1 MPDAND
7 VGKLLEL
14 LRGLEIPDTRPRV
27 LRTLL
32 RGRRTQ
38 PRPIVELVGVQGH
51 SALVAELYAWLSDSG
66 GRRATPRAKVDLRAA
81 DLAPTT
87 LTPDPQSL
95 ANGPQSTEQEI
106 PGHCLPIIQQLV
118 SGFATDDTAMGAI
131 KFPHY
136 RTADWLTRQRVT
148 SDEAEA
154 PDELR
159 RRLPQLLRS
168 GSPTSRS
175 DTAEGV
181 AGDTISRLVFGVLAL
196 WPVLRLWLWVS
207 GRIPGLSKV
216 TRWFLHQRYLAPEL
230 SGSFLGFAS
239 RLTASH
245 RVDENEEQVAKLL
258 IHAFLEDLREAYRRR
273 IWRPSSWRRTAY
285 PVALLGGLAEGSDGA
300 RILTWINEIRNETG
314 LFDPLV
320 VLAFREE
327 GPHREVSE
335 LADISDLRHL
345 RTLETLAEQP
355 TPQPPDPLQA
365 WIREIDNRRTHRQA
379 DAWFLALRALLP
391 ADTPPRISDPR
402 FRGLAL
408 PPAPPLAARSWFVGL
423 CVLIPIVLAVA
434 AALVYFPPL
443 RGAPCAH
450 WPWTDGISVSRVD
463 GECVGYSDN
472 AEQTFAD
479 DPELSAI
486 QREVFRL
493 NAAATE
499 ARRSNPKRPL
509 VSLVYFA
516 GLSYID
522 TNVKY
527 PHAQVE
533 ELAGLAVQQ
542 RRALLASDESEP
554 LLRIIIANGGTDMR
568 HAQWV
573 VNNPLRSLIADDPSV
588 LGVVGIDRST
598 AETRLAITRL
608 GELGVPAV
616 ATTLSADGLELAS
629 PLYFQAAPSN
639 RVQAKLVA
647 DYVQGAR
654 DATGAPRYD
663 KVAIYHPEAADDLYV
678 TTLVADLQAEL
689 AERGVAHESMRWRE
703 QQQLYRFPAPCES
716 DGFESFD
723 RRTLLFFAGRNDDF
737 ATFAKSVSR
746 GCLSG
751 SGPAILGNDA
761 VTRLITDPRATAAL
775 PANLTV
781 RYVAKASPVML
792 GGADCVRG
800 VGKLGT
806 RSVPFEH
813 EQLCAELA
821 GLIEDLRA
829 YPGLGDYRPSWA
841 GDRTGLAFDVS
852 GLFLQAVRSSRGV
865 LGDQPPNRTAIAVQ
879 LRESDYRGVT
889 GTLAFATKRVA
900 DTSSIA
906 VLVTTAVGAGGP
918 QRCLLMMP
926 REAGQDGCPAG
937 TKSDLEGWTEPGR

>member
-14 LRGLEIPDTRPRV
+14 LRALEIPDTKPRV

-32 RGRRTQ
+32 RGRRTL

-51 SALVAELYAWLSDSG
+51 SALVADLYSWLGESG
-66 GRRATPRAKVDLRAA
+66 GRRATPRAKIDLHAP
-81 DLAPTT
+81 DLPPTM
-87 LTPDPQSL
+87 LTPDLTAVS
-95 ANGPQSTEQEI
+95 STDDQEV
-106 PGHCLPIIQQLV
+106 PGHCLPIIQHLV
-118 SGFATDDTAMGAI
+118 AGFAADDTAMGAI
-131 KFPHY
+131 KFPRY

-148 SDEAEA
+148 SDESEA

-159 RRLPQLLRS
+159 RRLPKLLRS

-175 DTAEGV
+175 DTAEGI
-181 AGDTISRLVFGVLAL
+181 AGDTISRVVFGVLAL

-207 GRIPGLSKV
+207 GRIPGMSKV

-258 IHAFLEDLREAYRRR
+258 IHAFLEDLRDAYRRR

-300 RILTWINEIRNETG
+300 RILTWVNEIRNETG
-314 LFDPLV
+314 HFDPLV
-320 VLAFREE
+320 IVAFRDE
-327 GPHREVSE
+327 GPNREVGE
-335 LADISDLRHL
+335 LGHIGELRTL
-345 RTLETLAEQP
+345 RTLESLAEQP
-355 TPQPPDPLQA
+355 SAQPPDPLQT
-365 WIREIDNRRTHRQA
+365 WLREIDNRRTHRQT
-379 DAWFLALRALLP
+379 DAWFLPLRALLP

-408 PPAPPLAARSWFVGL
+408 PPAPPMAARSWFVGL
-423 CVLIPIVLAVA
+423 CVLIPIALAIA

-443 RGAPCAH
+443 RGAPCSQ
-450 WPWTDGISVSRVD
+450 WPWTGGVSVSLRD

-472 AEQTFAD
+472 TAQLFAD
-479 DPELSAI
+479 DPELTAM

-493 NAAATE
+493 NEE
-499 ARRSNPKRPL
+499 AVQARESNPNRPL

-516 GLSYID
+516 GLSYAD
-522 TNVKY
+522 TNVRY

-554 LLRIIIANGGTDMR
+554 LLRIVIANGGSDMR
-568 HAQWV
+568 QARWV
-573 VNNPLRSLIADDPSV
+573 VEHSLRGLVAEDPSV

-598 AETRLAITRL
+598 DETRAAIARL

-616 ATTLSADGLELAS
+616 ATTLSADGLDQAS

-639 RVQAKLVA
+639 TVQARLIA

-654 DATGAPRYD
+654 EANGTARYD
-663 KVAIYHPEAADDLYV
+663 KVAIYHPEAPDDLYV

-689 AERGVAHESMRWRE
+689 STRGVAHQSLSWRE
-703 QQQLYRFPAPCES
+703 QQQLYRFPAPCETE
-716 DGFESFD
+716 GAD

-737 ATFAKSVSR
+737 PTFAKAVSR

-751 SGPAILGNDA
+751 ASPAILGNDA
-761 VTRLITDPRATAAL
+761 VTRLITDPKATAAL

-781 RYVAKASPVML
+781 RYVAKAAPVML
-792 GGADCVRG
+792 GGADCVGG

-806 RSVPFEH
+806 QPVPFEH
-813 EQLCAELA
+813 EQLCVELA
-821 GLIEDLRA
+821 GLIEDLRG
-829 YPGLGDYRPSWA
+829 YPELADYRPSWA

-852 GLFLQAVRSSRGV
+852 GLFLQAVRASRGV
-865 LGDQPPNRTAIAVQ
+865 LADLPPNRTAIAVQ

-889 GTLAFATKRVA
+889 GTLGFATRRVA
-900 DTSSIA
+900 DGSSIA
-906 VLVTTAVGAGGP
+906 VLVTTAVGGPGP
-918 QRCLLMMP
+918 QRCLMMFP
-926 REAGQDGCPAG
+926 RQTGQDGCPAG
-937 TKSDLEGWTEPGR
+937 TKSDLEGWAEPGR

>member
-1 MPDAND
+1 MSDAND

-14 LRGLEIPDTRPRV
+14 LRALEIPDARPRV
-27 LRTLL
+27 LRTLV
-32 RGRRTQ
+32 RRRRAL
-38 PRPIVELVGVQGH
+38 PRPIVEIVGVTGHAALVGEIY
-51 SALVAELYAWLSDSG
+51 SWLSDSD
-66 GRRATPRAKVDLRAA
+66 GRRATPRVKLDLHAP
-81 DLAPTT
+81 DLPRTQ
-87 LTPDPQSL
+87 LTPDLNAIDVGPH
-95 ANGPQSTEQEI
+95 ANEPEI
-106 PGHCLPIIQQLV
+106 PGHCLPIVQHLV
-118 SGFATDDTAMGAI
+118 AGFAADDTAMGAI
-131 KFPHY
+131 KFPRY

-148 SDEAEA
+148 SDESEA

-159 RRLPQLLRS
+159 RRLPKLLRS

-181 AGDTISRLVFGVLAL
+181 AGDTISRVVFGVLAL

-207 GRIPGLSKV
+207 GRIPGMSKV

-258 IHAFLEDLREAYRRR
+258 VHAFLEDLRDAYRRR

-320 VLAFREE
+320 VVALRDA
-327 GPHREVSE
+327 GPSREVGE
-335 LADISDLRHL
+335 LSHISDLRPL
-345 RTLETLAEQP
+345 RTLESLADTP
-355 TPQPPDPLQA
+355 TPQPPDPLQE
-365 WIREIDNRRTHRQA
+365 WLREIDNRRTHRQA
-379 DAWFLALRALLP
+379 DAWFLPLRAILP
-391 ADTPPRISDPR
+391 PDTTPRVSDAR

-423 CVLIPIVLAVA
+423 CVLIPIVIAVA
-434 AALVYFPPL
+434 ATLVYFPPL
-443 RGAPCAH
+443 RGAQCSH
-450 WPWTDGISVSRVD
+450 WPWTGGVSVSLRG

-472 AEQTFAD
+472 PRQTFAD
-479 DPELSAI
+479 DPELSAM

-493 NAAATE
+493 NVAASD
-499 ARRSNPKRPL
+499 ARASNPNRPL

-516 GLSYID
+516 GLSYVD
-522 TNVKY
+522 TNVRY

-554 LLRIIIANGGTDMR
+554 LLRIIIANGGSDMR
-568 HAQWV
+568 HAGWV
-573 VNNPLRSLIADDPSV
+573 VDNPLRELVADDPSV
-588 LGVVGIDRST
+588 LGVVGIDRSND
-598 AETRLAITRL
+598 ETRRAITRL

-616 ATTLSADGLELAS
+616 ATTLSADGLEEAS

-639 RVQAKLVA
+639 RVQARLVA

-654 DATGAPRYD
+654 DLNGAPRYD
-663 KVAIYHPEAADDLYV
+663 KVAIYHPEAAGDLYV
-678 TTLVADLQAEL
+678 TTLVEDVQKEL
-689 AERGVAHESMRWRE
+689 TERGVAQESMSWRE
-703 QQQLYRFPAPCES
+703 QQQLYRFPAPCETA
-716 DGFESFD
+716 GFN

-737 ATFAKSVSR
+737 PTFAKSVSR

-751 SGPAILGNDA
+751 AGPAILGNDA
-761 VTRLITDPRATAAL
+761 VTRLITDPKATAAL

-781 RYVAKASPVML
+781 RYVSKASPVML
-792 GGADCVRG
+792 GGADCVSG
-800 VGKLGT
+800 IGKLGGQP
-806 RSVPFEH
+806 VPFEH
-813 EQLCAELA
+813 EQLCTELA
-821 GLIEDLRA
+821 GLIEDLRGYA
-829 YPGLGDYRPSWA
+829 GLTDYRPTWA

-852 GLFLQAVRSSRGV
+852 GLFVQAVRNSRGV
-865 LGDQPPNRTAIAVQ
+865 LADLPPNRTAIAVQ

-889 GTLAFATKRVA
+889 GTLGFSTSRVA
-900 DTSSIA
+900 DGSSIA
-906 VLVTTAVGAGGP
+906 VLVTAAVGGSGP
-918 QRCLLMMP
+918 QRCLMMFP
-926 REAGQDGCPAG
+926 RQTGQDGCPSG

>member
-1 MPDAND
+1 MPEAND

-14 LRGLEIPDTRPRV
+14 LRALEIPDTRPRV

-32 RGRRTQ
+32 RGRRTL

-51 SALVAELYAWLSDSG
+51 SALIAELYRWLSESG
-66 GRRATPRAKVDLRAA
+66 GRRATPRAKVDLRAP
-81 DLAPTT
+81 DLPPTT
-87 LTPDPQSL
+87 LTPDPQAL
-95 ANGPQSTEQEI
+95 ANGPQAEQEI
-106 PGHCLPIIQQLV
+106 SGHCLPIIQQLV
-118 SGFATDDTAMGAI
+118 AGFAADDTAMGAI
-131 KFPHY
+131 KFPRY

-159 RRLPQLLRS
+159 RRLPKLLRS

-181 AGDTISRLVFGVLAL
+181 AGDTISRVVFGVLAL

-207 GRIPGLSKV
+207 GRIPGMSKV

-258 IHAFLEDLREAYRRR
+258 IHAFLEDLRDAYRRR

-314 LFDPLV
+314 IFDPLV
-320 VLAFREE
+320 VIALREE
-327 GPHREVSE
+327 GPHREVAE
-335 LADISDLRHL
+335 LSYISDLRPL
-345 RTLETLAEQP
+345 RTLESLAEQP
-355 TPQPPDPLQA
+355 TPQPPDPLQV
-365 WIREIDNRRTHRQA
+365 WLREIDNRRTHRQA
-379 DAWFLALRALLP
+379 DAWFLPLRALLP
-391 ADTPPRISDPR
+391 ADTPPRVSDSR
-402 FRGLAL
+402 FRGMAL

-423 CVLIPIVLAVA
+423 CVLVPVVLAVA
-434 AALVYFPPL
+434 AALTYFPPL
-443 RGAPCAH
+443 RGAPCSH
-450 WPWTDGISVSRVD
+450 WPWTDGVSVSLRE

-472 AEQTFAD
+472 VAQTFAD
-479 DPELSAI
+479 DPELSAM

-493 NAAATE
+493 NADAAA
-499 ARRSNPKRPL
+499 ARRDNPNRPL

-516 GLSYID
+516 GLSYVD

-542 RRALLASDESEP
+542 RRALLAADESEP
-554 LLRIIIANGGTDMR
+554 LLRVVIANGGSDMR
-568 HAQWV
+568 HARWV
-573 VNNPLRSLIADDPSV
+573 VDNPLRELIADDPSV

-598 AETRLAITRL
+598 DETRTAITRL

-616 ATTLSADGLELAS
+616 ATTLSADGLDQAS

-639 RVQAKLVA
+639 TVQAKLVA
-647 DYVQGAR
+647 DYAQGAR
-654 DATGAPRYD
+654 DATGRPAYD
-663 KVAIYHPEAADDLYV
+663 KVAIYHPEGDDDLYV
-678 TTLVADLQAEL
+678 TTLVEDVRTEL
-689 AERGVAHESMRWRE
+689 AERGMAQESMSWRE

-716 DGFESFD
+716 AGFD

-751 SGPAILGNDA
+751 GGPAILGNDA
-761 VTRLITDPRATAAL
+761 VTRLITDQRATAAL
-775 PANLTV
+775 PSNLTV
-781 RYVAKASPVML
+781 RYVAKAAPVML

-800 VGKLGT
+800 IGKLGNQP
-806 RSVPFEH
+806 VPFEH

-821 GLIEDLRA
+821 GLIADLRV
-829 YPGLGDYRPSWA
+829 YPGLANYQPTWA

-926 REAGQDGCPAG
+926 RQPGQDGCPTG
-937 TKSDLEGWTEPGR
+937 TESDLEGWTEPGR

>member
-14 LRGLEIPDTRPRV
+14 LRALEIPDTKPRV

-32 RGRRTQ
+32 RGHRTL

-51 SALVAELYAWLSDSG
+51 SALVADLYSWLGESG
-66 GRRATPRAKVDLRAA
+66 GTRATPRAKIDLHAP
-81 DLAPTT
+81 DLPPTM
-87 LTPDPQSL
+87 LTPDLTAVS
-95 ANGPQSTEQEI
+95 SHDEQEVS
-106 PGHCLPIIQQLV
+106 GHCLPIVQQLV
-118 SGFATDDTAMGAI
+118 AGFAADDTAMGAI
-131 KFPHY
+131 KFPRY

-148 SDEAEA
+148 SDESEA

-159 RRLPQLLRS
+159 RRLPKLLRS

-181 AGDTISRLVFGVLAL
+181 AGDTISRVVFGVLAL

-207 GRIPGLSKV
+207 GRIPGMSKV

-258 IHAFLEDLREAYRRR
+258 IHAFLEDLRDAYRRR

-300 RILTWINEIRNETG
+300 RILTWVNEIRNETG
-314 LFDPLV
+314 HFDPLV
-320 VLAFREE
+320 IVAFRDED
-327 GPHREVSE
+327 PNREVGE
-335 LADISDLRHL
+335 LGHIGELRTL
-345 RTLETLAEQP
+345 RTLESLAEQP
-355 TPQPPDPLQA
+355 SSQPPDPLQT
-365 WIREIDNRRTHRQA
+365 WVREIDNRRTHRQT
-379 DAWFLALRALLP
+379 DAWFLPLRALLP
-391 ADTPPRISDPR
+391 AETPPLISDSR

-408 PPAPPLAARSWFVGL
+408 PPAPPMAARSWFVGL
-423 CVLIPIVLAVA
+423 CVLIPIVLAIG
-434 AALVYFPPL
+434 AALMYFPPL
-443 RGAPCAH
+443 RNAPCSQ
-450 WPWTDGISVSRVD
+450 WPWTDGVSVSLRD

-472 AEQTFAD
+472 TAQLFAD
-479 DPELSAI
+479 DPELTAM

-493 NAAATE
+493 NAAAAE
-499 ARRSNPKRPL
+499 ARESNPNRPL

-516 GLSYID
+516 GLSYAD
-522 TNVKY
+522 TNVRY

-554 LLRIIIANGGTDMR
+554 LLRVVIANGGSDMR
-568 HAQWV
+568 QAGWV
-573 VNNPLRSLIADDPSV
+573 VDHPLRALAADDPSV

-598 AETRLAITRL
+598 DETRRAITRL

-616 ATTLSADGLELAS
+616 ATTLSADGLEHAS

-639 RVQAKLVA
+639 AVQARLIA

-654 DATGAPRYD
+654 AANGAPRYD
-663 KVAIYHPEAADDLYV
+663 KVTIYHPEAADDLYV
-678 TTLVADLQAEL
+678 TSLVADLQAEL
-689 AERGVAHESMRWRE
+689 TTRGVAQESLSWRE
-703 QQQLYRFPAPCES
+703 QQQLYRFPAPCET
-716 DGFESFD
+716 DGFD
-723 RRTLLFFAGRNDDF
+723 RRTLLFFAGRNNDF
-737 ATFAKSVSR
+737 PTFAKSVSR

-751 SGPAILGNDA
+751 AGPAILGNDA
-761 VTRLITDPRATAAL
+761 VTRLITDPKATAAL

-781 RYVAKASPVML
+781 RYVSKAAPVML
-792 GGADCVRG
+792 GGADCVGG
-800 VGKLGT
+800 VGKLGNQP
-806 RSVPFEH
+806 VPFEH
-813 EQLCAELA
+813 EQLCVELA
-821 GLIEDLRA
+821 GLIEDLRG
-829 YPGLGDYRPSWA
+829 YPELTDYRPTWA

-865 LGDQPPNRTAIAVQ
+865 LADLPPNRTAIAVQ

-889 GTLAFATKRVA
+889 GTLGFSTRRVA
-900 DTSSIA
+900 DGSSIA
-906 VLVTTAVGAGGP
+906 VLVTTAVGAPGP
-918 QRCLLMMP
+918 QRCLVMFP
-926 REAGQDGCPAG
+926 RQTGQDGCPSG
-937 TKSDLEGWTEPGR
+937 TKSDLEGWVEPGR